1 MHNLEW
7 DIKPSRNKKCHTYSN
22 KREAVRRL
30 CQLLMFPVNQ
40 ITNRLWNSWDIT
52 DECHPQLLNKYLKFV
67 LNRFSSKRWKCSH
80 RLSPQNCHPSS
91 FMPLIDEVD
100 VSTVLFRKF
109 PAWIKS
115 WLRKS
120 IFDKRAEVVRKIE
133 RHANAL
139 MRANCC
145 AINLLWRWKIVF
157 NGNSG
162 NHQSLLKAT
171 FSFYDF
177 LCSAVCLWSRKTQ
190 IEDLCKLLARVK

>member
-1 MHNLEW
+1 MTSRLRNPW
-7 DIKPSRNKKCHTYSN
+7 DAID
-22 KREAVRRL
+22 ERR
-30 CQLLMFPVNQ
+30 
-40 ITNRLWNSWDIT
+40 
-52 DECHPQLLNKYLKFV
+52 PQLLNKYLKFV

-91 FMPLIDEVD
+91 FVPLIDGVD

-109 PAWIKS
+109 PVWIKS

-120 IFDKRAEVVRKIE
+120 IFWQTSRGCSEIE

-139 MRANCC
+139 MRTNCC

-162 NHQSLLKAT
+162 NDQSLLKAT

-177 LCSAVCLWSRKTQ
+177 LRSAVCLWSRKTQ
-190 IEDLCKLLARVK
+190 IEDLCKLPAGVK